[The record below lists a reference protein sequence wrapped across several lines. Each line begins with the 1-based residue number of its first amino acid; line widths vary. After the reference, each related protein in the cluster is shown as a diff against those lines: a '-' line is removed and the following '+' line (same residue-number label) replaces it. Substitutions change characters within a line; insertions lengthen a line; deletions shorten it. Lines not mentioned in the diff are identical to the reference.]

1 MSFHVFVTGAT
12 GFVGTAV
19 VQELLQAGHHVTGL
33 ARSDAAAQ
41 QLTTAGA
48 SSPPRRRRRRRDHP
62 HHDFAA
68 YEATCEADA
77 KIIRALG
84 DALLGTSKLLIVT
97 SATPTIVSGSHR
109 QDETATTQD
118 SHNPRKVAEAAV
130 DAVAATGVRVV
141 VVRLP
146 PSVHGDGDRAFV
158 PLLIG
163 IAREKGVSAYIGN
176 GANRWPAVHRLD
188 AAVLF
193 RLVLEKAT
201 TSGAAHAV
209 ADQGVTLRELAAVI
223 GKRLNVP
230 VVSKDP
236 LEATDHFGWFNYF
249 AGLDNPIASAW
260 TQETYGWKPTQK
272 SLLEDLD

>member
-1 MSFHVFVTGAT
+1 
-12 GFVGTAV
+12 
-19 VQELLQAGHHVTGL
+19 
-33 ARSDAAAQ
+33 
-41 QLTTAGA
+41 
-48 SSPPRRRRRRRDHP
+48 
-62 HHDFAA
+62 HDFAA

-272 SLLEDLD
+272 SLLEDLDSEVYFGA